1 MQSRESTMDPH
12 VSQLP
17 AWTTI
22 TSWSILLHLYL
33 HLLALT
39 HADYC
44 KAATAY
50 QITSPIIFLYE
61 TQGIY
66 QGFPGGS
73 DGKES
78 ACNAGDQGSIPE
90 LGISSGEGN
99 GTPLQYSCLETHG
112 RRSVVGYTPWGHK
125 ESDTTE
131 RLHFILMITFVIIKR
146 YRCSF

>member
-1 MQSRESTMDPH
+1 MQSRESTMYPH
-12 VSQLP
+12 VP
-17 AWTTI
+17 AWTII

-44 KAATAY
+44 KAAITY
-50 QITSPIIFLYE
+50 QITSLIIFLYE

-66 QGFPGGS
+66 QGSPGGS

-90 LGISSGEGN
+90 SGISSGEGSGHPQQN
-99 GTPLQYSCLETHG
+99 SCLENCMDRAAWWTMAHG
-112 RRSVVGYTPWGHK
+112 VAKSQTQL
-125 ESDTTE
+125 SN
-131 RLHFILMITFVIIKR
+131 
-146 YRCSF
+146 

>member
-1 MQSRESTMDPH
+1 MSNL
-12 VSQLP
+12 SQLP

-44 KAATAY
+44 KAASTY
-50 QITSPIIFLYE
+50 QVTSLIIFLYE

-78 ACNAGDQGSIPE
+78 ACNAGDQGSVPE
-90 LGISSGEGN
+90 SGISSGEGSGYPQEYSGLEN
-99 GTPLQYSCLETHG
+99 CMDRGVWRAMAMGLQRVRHNWATNIFTSLLG
-112 RRSVVGYTPWGHK
+112 V
-125 ESDTTE
+125 
-131 RLHFILMITFVIIKR
+131 
-146 YRCSF
+146 